1 MKKSLLFAL
10 TMAFACYGVAN
21 AELTISVNNV
31 NQPANDTALF
41 ALPVNPDLSQEIWT
55 AYSLT
60 NPMTGVTEDYICG
73 KFQAEYLVTAL
84 DFTMGDT
91 NKGTATLPAN
101 AKVIGLGLDGYDI
114 GSDLSPQHDVRHY
127 VTAWCRNIARSKMEL
142 DALDLFDGYNVH
154 PPVGD
159 LFTDT
164 DANPNGILNVLDQN
178 ANDQNPAP
186 VVNIDFGTPTDPD
199 MPFWYKGENIY
210 LTLWLINPGT
220 PMKYKYMSYDNA
232 EAKYASLMRS
242 GNLCFN
248 NESQYDL
255 YDVFN
260 TNLMYELPQYRL
272 PAFYTPYFTNDI
284 RVTVS
289 GYETEYQLRDA
300 EGNIYYPEADGN
312 FYCMDHTKQY
322 TVYSNGKPRGTFT
335 FENIYKDIDLEITNT
350 TAVEELDATKA
361 VAGVAYYNM
370 AGQQMQEAN
379 GVTIVV
385 TTYTDGSTTT
395 AKVIK

>member
-1 MKKSLLFAL
+1 
-10 TMAFACYGVAN
+10 
-21 AELTISVNNV
+21 
-31 NQPANDTALF
+31 
-41 ALPVNPDLSQEIWT
+41 
-55 AYSLT
+55 
-60 NPMTGVTEDYICG
+60 
-73 KFQAEYLVTAL
+73 
-84 DFTMGDT
+84 
-91 NKGTATLPAN
+91 
-101 AKVIGLGLDGYDI
+101 
-114 GSDLSPQHDVRHY
+114 
-127 VTAWCRNIARSKMEL
+127 
-142 DALDLFDGYNVH
+142 
-154 PPVGD
+154 
-159 LFTDT
+159 
-164 DANPNGILNVLDQN
+164 
-178 ANDQNPAP
+178 
-186 VVNIDFGTPTDPD
+186 

-220 PMKYKYMSYDNA
+220 LMKYKYMSYDNA

-248 NESQYDL
+248 SESQYDL
-255 YDVFN
+255 YDVFS

-361 VAGVAYYNM
+361 VAGVAYFNM

>member
-10 TMAFACYGVAN
+10 TMVFACFGAN
-21 AELTISVNNV
+21 AELTINV
-31 NQPANDTALF
+31 INIDQPANDTALF

-55 AYSLT
+55 SYSLT
-60 NPMTGVTEDYICG
+60 NPMTGVVQDYICG

-101 AKVIGLGLDGYDI
+101 AKVIGLGLDGFDI
-114 GSDLSPQHDVRHY
+114 GSDMSPQHDVRHN
-127 VTAWCRNIARSKMEL
+127 VTAWCRNIPRTQMEL
-142 DALDLFDGYNVH
+142 VDLDLFDGYNTH
-154 PPVGD
+154 DPDGE
-159 LFTDT
+159 LCTNTDEY
-164 DANPNGILNVLDQN
+164 PNGILNIFDLTADN
-178 ANDQNPAP
+178 ENPAP
-186 VVNIDFGTPTDPD
+186 VVDIHFGNPSDPD
-199 MPFWYKGENIY
+199 MPFWYQGENIY
-210 LTLWLINPGT
+210 LTLWLINPGV

-248 NESQYDL
+248 SESQYDL
-255 YDVFN
+255 YDVFQ

-284 RVTVS
+284 RVTVT
-289 GYETEYQLRDA
+289 GYETVYELRDA
-300 EGNIYYPEADGN
+300 EGNVYYPEADGN
-312 FYCMDHTKQY
+312 FYSMDHTKQY
-322 TVYSNGKPRGTFT
+322 TVYSNGKARGSFT

-350 TAVEELDATKA
+350 TAVEEIDATKA
-361 VAGVAYYNM
+361 VAGVAYFNM